1 MEPALLTSAS
11 HVSSMRSAPL
21 LLLFQLA
28 PLLAQ
33 SPAEE
38 EAYVRVRDARDAA
51 RQVGSPTSV
60 ARFEEEADR
69 FLGAFPAAP
78 RVGDVE
84 LWRGDLLREE
94 RPREA
99 LLAYGR
105 SGTPEGRQRAADLV
119 FRHEAPPALLVDSW
133 IGEPIDIARPCDDV
147 TAIVFFS
154 VTHPQTARLLPHLV
168 HLHGRW
174 QPKGLRIA
182 GVAAVVDD
190 AKNQSPAMIRERLQ
204 QRPRPFPVAIDRQR
218 GGLPSDSLRLYRGG
232 LVPWAVVIDRYGRIV
247 WLDGLE
253 LQPNALARFER
264 RIEEALAE
272 PTLEQLRKD
281 AISGGPGALERLIGM
296 RRVGAAR
303 TLAAVAAAEG
313 CARREEAAAAV
324 RNLLPA
330 GVDPAGVRWDLLR
343 YDFAA
348 DRLVGAAAPR

>member
-1 MEPALLTSAS
+1 MEPPLLSSTP
-11 HVSSMRSAPL
+11 HVSSMRETL
-21 LLLFQLA
+21 LLLILLQA
-28 PLLAQ
+28 PLVAQ

-38 EAYVRVRDARDAA
+38 EAYVKVREARDAA
-51 RQVGSPTSV
+51 RQLASPASL
-60 ARFEEEADR
+60 ARFEQEADR
-69 FLGAFPAAP
+69 FLGAFPGAANCG
-78 RVGDVE
+78 VVE

-105 SGTPEGRQRAADLV
+105 SGTPEGRQRAADLA
-119 FRHEAPPALLVDSW
+119 FRHEAPPPLLVDSW
-133 IGEPIDIARPCDDV
+133 IGEAVDLGKPTDDV
-147 TAIVFFS
+147 TLLVFFS

-168 HLHGRW
+168 HLQGRW
-174 QPKGLRIA
+174 QGRGLRMA

-190 AKNQSPAMIRERLQ
+190 AKNQSPALIRERLQ

-264 RIEEALAE
+264 RIDEALAE
-272 PTLEQLRKD
+272 PTLEQLREQ
-281 AISGGPGALERLIGM
+281 ALSGGPGALERLARI
-296 RRVGAAR
+296 RTVGAAR
-303 TLAAVAAAEG
+303 ALAAVAAAEG
-313 CARREEAAAAV
+313 CARREDAAQAV
-324 RNLLPA
+324 RALLPDGSDLA
-330 GVDPAGVRWDLLR
+330 SVRWEGLR

-348 DRLVGAAAPR
+348 DRVVRR